1 MRVCFRLLVACL
13 TVLVVA
19 ALTNTSTRAASA
31 RAAST
36 RALVAEHVTRL
47 EASGAVLPL
56 RSVRNVDTGI
66 DTELVGFDWDG
77 SSQGEIQVRAMT
89 STGWSAWQIVDSDPA
104 LSPDV
109 GSKEFRGRSS
119 AGPIWLG
126 HDVRQVQFQVTKGSL
141 VNLRLHAIYS
151 APTPAATQP
160 AAVASSAAVGQP
172 AIYSAPTAAATQPAS
187 IVPSV
192 GVGQPAIIS
201 RAQWGADE
209 SYRTFAPGCDGSVAY
224 ADNVHFLVVHHTDNG
239 NSYGPG
245 DSAAIIR
252 GIYYFHTHT
261 NLWCDIGYNFIVD
274 QYGQIFEGRYGGI
287 TRPVIGAHAGAF
299 NTGSSG
305 IALLGTFTAAA
316 PSAAMFSALRRLAG
330 WEATIHGIN
339 PSGTVTV
346 RAGSFAEARWP
357 AGTHVT
363 LPTIIGH
370 RDVDFTDCP
379 GNAAYAELPAL
390 RADVTSDVGA
400 AWARSWS
407 LFQQV
412 RSPAT
417 PAIAGAPAVSSWG
430 VDRFDVFVRGGDNQ
444 LYHRWSVDGGATFS
458 RWESLGAP
466 PGGLSSSPAAVSWGY
481 ARIDVFVRGGDS
493 RLWHKGWAGTWS
505 GWENLGGVL
514 TSAPTVSSWSAG
526 RLDVFADGGGRVV
539 YHKWYQAR
547 WSGWESLGGV
557 GAYDPASTSW
567 GPGRIDLFTVGTD
580 GGLWHK
586 WYAGGWSLWR
596 EDVSSRFASGV
607 GAASWGP
614 GRLDVFAAANTA
626 TKPMTHVFFTNG
638 WGVESLGGSL
648 TSAPS
653 AVSWL
658 YNRLDVFVRGT
669 DGNIWHNRYPG
680 S

>member
-1 MRVCFRLLVACL
+1 MRFLFRLV
-13 TVLVVA
+13 VGVSLVVVVA
-19 ALTNTSTRAASA
+19 GLTTTTSA
-31 RAAST
+31 RAAT
-36 RALVAEHVTRL
+36 APRALVSEHVTRL
-47 EASGAVLPL
+47 APSGGFLPL
-56 RSVRNVDTGI
+56 RSTHTTSTGI

-77 SSQGEIQVRAMT
+77 SSQGTIRVRAQT
-89 STGWSAWQIVDSDPA
+89 PTGWSAWQTMDSDPA
-104 LSPDV
+104 LSPDA

-119 AGPIWLG
+119 AGPVWLG
-126 HDVRQVQFQVTKGSL
+126 HDIRRVQFQVTRGDL
-141 VNLRLHAIYS
+141 VNLRMH
-151 APTPAATQP
+151 
-160 AAVASSAAVGQP
+160 
-172 AIYSAPTAAATQPAS
+172 AIYSAPTAAAPQTAATQAAALTS
-187 IVPSV
+187 SA
-192 GVGQPAIIS
+192 GVAQPAIIS
-201 RAQWGADE
+201 RAQWGANE

-224 ADNVHFLVVHHTDNG
+224 ADNVHFLVVHHTVTG
-239 NSYGPG
+239 NSYAPG

-305 IALLGTFTAAA
+305 IALLGTFTSAP

-330 WEATIHGIN
+330 WEATVHGIN

-357 AGTHVT
+357 EGTHIT

-379 GNAAYAELPAL
+379 GNGAYAELPAL

-400 AWARSWS
+400 AWVRRWGG
-407 LFQQV
+407 FQSV
-412 RSPAT
+412 RAPAT
-417 PAIAGAPAVSSWG
+417 PVIVGAPAVSSWG
-430 VDRFDVFVRGGDNQ
+430 VNRFDMFVRGGDNQ
-444 LYHRWSVDGGATFS
+444 LYHRWSTDGGASFS
-458 RWESLGAP
+458 GWERLGAP
-466 PGGLSSSPAAVSWGY
+466 PRTVVASSPAAVSESDG
-481 ARIDVFVRGGDS
+481 RIDVFVRANDS
-493 RLWHKGWAGTWS
+493 KLWHIWWTG
-505 GWENLGGVL
+505 
-514 TSAPTVSSWSAG
+514 
-526 RLDVFADGGGRVV
+526 
-539 YHKWYQAR
+539 R

-557 GAYDPASTSW
+557 LTSAPAVSSSNQGRLDVFADGVGRVLYHLWYQGRWYGWQNLGGVGVYDPAATSW

-580 GGLWHK
+580 AGLWHRA
-586 WYAGGWSLWR
+586 YTGVWSAWSK
-596 EDVSSRFASGV
+596 VVPGSFGSGV

-614 GRLDVFAAANTA
+614 GRVDVFAAANTP
-626 TKPMTHVFFTNG
+626 TRPMTHITYANG
-638 WGVESLGGSL
+638 WHVESLGGSL

-658 YNRLDVFVRGT
+658 YNRVDAFVRGT
-669 DGNIWHNRYPG
+669 NGGIWHIRYPG